1 LPINYGGK
9 KYVFGGE
16 EMSFKISKMNYKN
29 LVVGVDAKVPLRNGK
44 QVREINFDNA
54 ATTPPLSAVIE
65 EVSNF
70 APYYS
75 SIHRGA
81 GYKAKVSSAKYE
93 EARKIVMDF
102 VGADREK
109 DIVIFVKNATEA
121 INKVAYRC
129 TQDSDQYI
137 RGKTKSKASQE
148 KDVILATSMEHH
160 SNDLPWR
167 EKYDVD
173 YIEVDDCGRLLINDL
188 IDKLEKY
195 KGRVKLV
202 AVTGASNVTGY
213 VNPVHKIAEW
223 THKYGARILVDGS
236 QLIPHVPFDLKP
248 STSRKHIDFLVFSA
262 HKMYAPFGVGVL
274 IGPKSFFEQGSPDY
288 SGGGTVRAVTH
299 DTIVWNDPPSKEEA
313 GTPNLIGVVALA
325 TAIKQLTS
333 IGMRNIDQHEK
344 ALTRQLI
351 KGLKKIDYLEMYCT
365 EDENQER
372 VGIVPFNM
380 KAIYH
385 EQLAEILAGVVG
397 ISVRSGC
404 FCAHPYVQ
412 RLMKIPAEKIYKMI
426 ENPQEPKPG
435 MVRVSFGLYNE
446 HQEVDILLR
455 VLREIAK
462 DRRRYVKLY
471 S

>member
-1 LPINYGGK
+1 
-9 KYVFGGE
+9 
-16 EMSFKISKMNYKN
+16 
-29 LVVGVDAKVPLRNGK
+29 
-44 QVREINFDNA
+44 
-54 ATTPPLSAVIE
+54 
-65 EVSNF
+65 
-70 APYYS
+70 
-75 SIHRGA
+75 
-81 GYKAKVSSAKYE
+81 
-93 EARKIVMDF
+93 
-102 VGADREK
+102 
-109 DIVIFVKNATEA
+109 
-121 INKVAYRC
+121 
-129 TQDSDQYI
+129 
-137 RGKTKSKASQE
+137 
-148 KDVILATSMEHH
+148 ME
-160 SNDLPWR
+160 
-167 EKYDVD
+167 
-173 YIEVDDCGRLLINDL
+173 YIEVDDCGRLVIEDL
-188 IDKLEKY
+188 IEKLEKY

-236 QLIPHVPFDLKP
+236 QLIPHVTFDIKP
-248 STSRKHIDFLVFSA
+248 STSSKHIDFLVFSA

-288 SGGGTVRAVTH
+288 TGGGTVRAVTH
-299 DTIVWNDPPSKEEA
+299 DMVVWNDPPSKEEA
-313 GTPNLIGVVALA
+313 GTPNLMGVVALA
-325 TAIKQLTS
+325 AAIKNLTS
-333 IGMRNIDQHEK
+333 IGMRNVDKHEK

-351 KGLKKIDYLEMYCT
+351 NGLKKIDCIEMYCT
-365 EDENQER
+365 EDKSQER

-385 EQLAEILAGVVG
+385 EQLAEILAGEAG

-412 RLMKIPAEKIYKMI
+412 RLMKISPEKIHNVI

-446 HQEVDILLR
+446 HQEVEKLLR